1 MDSSDNYWS
10 RTTRGRSSRRRIL
23 GAGAAGAVG
32 LASLATVGCGGN
44 DGGGGAAV
52 LPTSVIKE
60 SLDAPKQGGTWRNY
74 GDAVNEPHDPTL
86 STNTAASFWLYIGD
100 RAIDVEPT
108 TNQLT
113 SSLIEKWEQPSPDRA
128 ILHVRPN
135 VKWHNKAPVN
145 GRAVTAEDIATSL
158 LAHAG
163 RLDSSGGKA
172 VYPRKGS
179 FSLID
184 KIEAQDEKTVVMTMK
199 AANNGILAGLAD
211 WRLPM
216 FPKEQLTIGFADSNK
231 LIGSGPW
238 VAEPGYATGTDFK
251 SDYVLTRN
259 AEYWDKPRPYYDH
272 IESTINQDQAARTT
286 AFLADK
292 IDVLATFRSP
302 YVEIQS
308 LIARK
313 PDAQFVSWKFGHWHY
328 TRFNTQ
334 KAPWTDP
341 RVRRAIFLALNHG
354 AIGDG
359 FYGNGNWQFTG
370 PLPYTFGN
378 FALSPE
384 EVGKLAGWNPTT
396 KDKDIAEAKQ
406 LMSAAGFP
414 EGEITVSDLVFSLAQ
429 NTANTTRVK
438 DQLEKVWPKIKFTID
453 GKPDSATFYAQTAK
467 MEYDLQC
474 ASIYPVPDP
483 VSELIGHYGTAGGR
497 NYGKYSNSNIDT
509 KLTAALA
516 EFNNDALKGK
526 LLDIQKVLIEDMPT
540 MTHYAANLTALYGKT
555 VRGLKDAHGPG
566 VSSAAVKR
574 LSSAQA

>member
-1 MDSSDNYWS
+1 MNSTDNYWK
-10 RTTRGRSSRRRIL
+10 RTTQGRTSRRTLL
-23 GAGAAGAVG
+23 GVGGTSAVG
-32 LASLATVGCGGN
+32 LAAMAAFGCGGDDDAGTQDN
-44 DGGGGAAV
+44 A
-52 LPTSVIKE
+52 LPTTSVKE
-60 SLDAPKQGGTWRNY
+60 NPDVAKQGGSWRIY
-74 GDAVNEPHDPTL
+74 SDAVNEPNDPTT

-108 TNQLT
+108 TNLLAP
-113 SSLIEKWEQPSPDRA
+113 SLIEKWEQPSPDQA
-128 ILHVRPN
+128 ILHVRPDA
-135 VKWHNKAPVN
+135 KWHNKAPVN
-145 GRAVTAEDIATSL
+145 GRAVTAEDIATAL

-163 RLDSSGGKA
+163 RLDTTGGKA

-184 KIEAQDEKTVVMTMK
+184 KIEATDERTVTMK
-199 AANNGILAGLAD
+199 MSAANNGILAGLAD
-211 WRLPM
+211 WRIPM

-238 VAEPGYATGTDFK
+238 VADPGYANGTDFK

-259 AEYWDKPRPYYDH
+259 PEYWDKPRPYFEKV
-272 IESTINQDQAARTT
+272 ESTINQDQAARTT
-286 AFLADK
+286 AFIADK

-302 YVEIQS
+302 YVEIES

-313 PDAQFVSWKFGHWHY
+313 PDAQFVSWSFGHWHY

-341 RVRRAIFLALNHG
+341 RVRRAIFLALNHA

-359 FYGNGNWQFTG
+359 FYGSGNWKNTG
-370 PLPYTFGN
+370 PLPYTFTK
-378 FALSPE
+378 FALSPDE
-384 EVGKLAGWNPTT
+384 IGKMPGWNTTT
-396 KDKDIAEAKQ
+396 KDKDIAEAKS

-414 EGEITVSDLVFSLAQ
+414 DGDITVSDLVFSLAQ
-429 NTANTTRVK
+429 NTANSIRVK
-438 DQLEKVWPKIKFTID
+438 DQLEKVWPKIKFSID
-453 GKPDSATFYAQTAK
+453 GKPDSATFYSTTAK

-483 VSELIGHYGTAGGR
+483 VSELIGHYGTTGGR
-497 NYGKYSNSNIDT
+497 NYGKYSNPSVDT

-516 EFNNDALKGK
+516 EFNDEALKQK
-526 LLDIQKVLIEDMPT
+526 LLEIQNILIADMPT
-540 MTHYAANLTALYGKT
+540 MTHYAANLTALYGKNI
-555 VRGLKDAHGPG
+555 RGLKDAHGPG

-574 LSSAQA
+574 LSLA